1 MAALLLAGCGG
12 GTSATTGAGG
22 AGADGKG
29 EIKGDIQASW
39 WGGESR
45 NAKTNKVIDMFV
57 AKNAGVTVDR
67 QSADFAKYF
76 DKLNVQ
82 AASKNLPCVVQLQGR
97 QINDYTKR
105 NVLLPLDPMVDSG
118 AIDVSDIPKSVVDA
132 GRGTD
137 GKLYFLPY
145 GAAYD
150 AVGINTTLA
159 EKAGAG
165 TLPENYDWPTFTK
178 YLTKAQAGM
187 PEGTNAANNGGGRP
201 NYFIAWTQANGK
213 TLFNDEGKLGF
224 SKEDLAQYW
233 TMWDDLRKAGVVVSP
248 QKAAEEPTAPDQ
260 SYLAHGEVMSDTLP
274 GNALTP
280 ATKTLSGAAPGN
292 TLTTLPYPSGP
303 SGSGNALYPSGFA
316 VSSNCDNI
324 PTAAAFINFFTN
336 DLEAGK
342 LFGSDNGAAT
352 NTKVLDAQLADPAI
366 SSTKKHELELYKEIV
381 SNEPPTI
388 VFPPGYQSIFEN
400 SFKRAYEEVA
410 FERMSIDA
418 AADKFFAEA
427 NAKLGQ

>member
-1 MAALLLAGCGG
+1 
-12 GTSATTGAGG
+12 
-22 AGADGKG
+22 
-29 EIKGDIQASW
+29 
-39 WGGESR
+39 
-45 NAKTNKVIDMFV
+45 
-57 AKNAGVTVDR
+57 
-67 QSADFAKYF
+67 
-76 DKLNVQ
+76 
-82 AASKNLPCVVQLQGR
+82 
-97 QINDYTKR
+97 
-105 NVLLPLDPMVDSG
+105 
-118 AIDVSDIPKSVVDA
+118 
-132 GRGTD
+132 
-137 GKLYFLPY
+137 
-145 GAAYD
+145 
-150 AVGINTTLA
+150 
-159 EKAGAG
+159 
-165 TLPENYDWPTFTK
+165 
-178 YLTKAQAGM
+178 
-187 PEGTNAANNGGGRP
+187 
-201 NYFIAWTQANGK
+201 
-213 TLFNDEGKLGF
+213 
-224 SKEDLAQYW
+224 
-233 TMWDDLRKAGVVVSP
+233 
-248 QKAAEEPTAPDQ
+248 
-260 SYLAHGEVMSDTLP
+260 MSDTLP

>member
-1 MAALLLAGCGG
+1 M
-12 GTSATTGAGG
+12 
-22 AGADGKG
+22 
-29 EIKGDIQASW
+29 
-39 WGGESR
+39 GGESR

-292 TLTTLPYPSGP
+292 TLTTLPYPPARAGP
-303 SGSGNALYPSGFA
+303 ATHCTHRVSRCPRTATISRPQQRSSTSSPTTLRQGS
-316 VSSNCDNI
+316 SSARI
-324 PTAAAFINFFTN
+324 TAQPPTPRSWTRNWPTR
-336 DLEAGK
+336 L
-342 LFGSDNGAAT
+342 S
-352 NTKVLDAQLADPAI
+352 PARR
-366 SSTKKHELELYKEIV
+366 STSWNSTKKSSQTNRRPSSFLPATSPSSRTP
-381 SNEPPTI
+381 SNEPMRRWPSN
-388 VFPPGYQSIFEN
+388 G
-400 SFKRAYEEVA
+400 
-410 FERMSIDA
+410 
-418 AADKFFAEA
+418 
-427 NAKLGQ
+427 